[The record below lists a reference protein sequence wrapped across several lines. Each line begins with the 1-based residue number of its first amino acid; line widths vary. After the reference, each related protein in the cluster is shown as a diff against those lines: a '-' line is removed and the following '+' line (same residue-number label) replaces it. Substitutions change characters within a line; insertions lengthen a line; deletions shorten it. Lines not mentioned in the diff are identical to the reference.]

1 MGDQEGGLR
10 ARLVAVGV
18 ALVAEEGVQA
28 LTLREIARRAG
39 VSHGA
44 PRRHFPTHR
53 ELLSA
58 IAREGF
64 ARVAAE
70 AAAAAADDGRG
81 VRERIAAVC
90 GSYIRF
96 AREHRGMYE
105 LMLRHDLLES
115 GYLGLRSVSL
125 PLFDLLTTLLIEAR
139 TETEAET
146 GARAA
151 TATGARSGAGS
162 DGGPG
167 AGSGAGSDDGPRT
180 GSDDRP
186 EAGSDDRSEAGF
198 DDGPESAPRPGAAP
212 PRVTAGALWANLHGI
227 VQLWE
232 WGALKLATGED
243 DIDALLRA
251 ALDAHL
257 GPDQR

>member
-1 MGDQEGGLR
+1 M
-10 ARLVAVGV
+10 
-18 ALVAEEGVQA
+18 
-28 LTLREIARRAG
+28 
-39 VSHGA
+39 
-44 PRRHFPTHR
+44 
-53 ELLSA
+53 
-58 IAREGF
+58 
-64 ARVAAE
+64 AAE
-70 AAAAAADDGRG
+70 AATAAAVDGRG
-81 VRERIAAVC
+81 ARERIAAVC

-139 TETEAET
+139 TEARTEAET
-146 GARAA
+146 EAETESRAA

-167 AGSGAGSDDGPRT
+167 AGSGAGSDDGPGAGSGARSDDGPRT
-180 GSDDRP
+180 SSDDRP
-186 EAGSDDRSEAGF
+186 ESGSDEL
-198 DDGPESAPRPGAAP
+198 PESAPRPGAAP

-257 GPDQR
+257 GPERR

>member
-18 ALVAEEGVQA
+18 ALVAEGGVHA

-70 AAAAAADDGRG
+70 AATAAADDGRG
-81 VRERIAAVC
+81 ARERIAAVC

-167 AGSGAGSDDGPRT
+167 AGSGAGWDDGPRT

-186 EAGSDDRSEAGF
+186 EAGFDDR
-198 DDGPESAPRPGAAP
+198 PESAPRPGAAP

-257 GPDQR
+257 GPEQR

>member
-44 PRRHFPTHR
+44 PRRYFPTHR

-70 AAAAAADDGRG
+70 AATAAADDGRG
-81 VRERIAAVC
+81 ARERIAAVC

-146 GARAA
+146 GSRPA

-186 EAGSDDRSEAGF
+186 EAGF

-257 GPDQR
+257 GPEQR

>member
-70 AAAAAADDGRG
+70 AATAAADDGRG
-81 VRERIAAVC
+81 ARERIAAVC

-139 TETEAET
+139 TEAEAET
-146 GARAA
+146 GSRPA

-162 DGGPG
+162 DAGSDAGPGAG

-186 EAGSDDRSEAGF
+186 EAGF

>member
-1 MGDQEGGLR
+1 MNDPERGLR

-18 ALVAEEGVQA
+18 ELLAEEGVRA

-44 PRRHFPTHR
+44 PRRHFATHR

-64 ARVAAE
+64 AQVAAE
-70 AAAAAADDGRG
+70 AATAAADDGRG
-81 VRERIAAVC
+81 ARERIAAVC
-90 GSYIRF
+90 GAYVRF

-115 GYLGLRSVSL
+115 GYLGLRSISL
-125 PLFDLLTTLLIEAR
+125 PLFELLTTLLADADADA
-139 TETEAET
+139 EAET
-146 GARAA
+146 AARAA
-151 TATGARSGAGS
+151 TATGLRTGAGAAQ
-162 DGGPG
+162 GP
-167 AGSGAGSDDGPRT
+167 
-180 GSDDRP
+180 
-186 EAGSDDRSEAGF
+186 
-198 DDGPESAPRPGAAP
+198 APGRRPGAAS
-212 PRVTAGALWANLHGI
+212 PRVAAGALWANLHGI

-232 WGALKLATGED
+232 WGSLGLATGED
-243 DIDALLRA
+243 DIEALLRA

-257 GPDQR
+257 GPEHR